1 MKRFFFTI
9 LLAAT
14 LGMMIPGCS
23 DAKLEEIYPDPS
35 KTSFAT
41 VENFMTGVFL
51 AGNPVNLPAYWR
63 YFVIEN
69 PTLGHYTQAFGWIN
83 GKSQYIPPTV
93 ATEKRWEY
101 YYDVV
106 RNYREMEVLYNKEN
120 ENDKVSKRA
129 FMLAATVFFYDQSE
143 MMVDLYGD
151 IPWSEAGKLK
161 INNGDLNSSLPKYD
175 DAAEIYTKMLDDLK
189 NISDEW
195 STLTLNSAYAGSFAN
210 KDFINNGS
218 ILAWQKYT
226 NSLRLRMLARV
237 SGVPAF
243 QSRVSSEMTAIFG
256 NPSKYPVIESNSEN
270 ILIDAKGPDLLAIT
284 NQGGGIKEGLETW
297 GSQNYGSK
305 YMVDLLNTSADP
317 RLRVL
322 FDPSDGA
329 YMGID
334 QAASEDVQSAFI
346 TANKVARY
354 DSVTFSRNDLFPGII
369 LTAAEVSLIKAEA
382 AQQGWISGNAKDA
395 YENAIRQSIEFYFSM
410 NLLGSTKLFEYSRAP
425 EAAVTESEIT
435 GYLANANVNWDLN
448 ANKMQ
453 LIATQKWLHFNISQ
467 MTQTWAELRR
477 LNFPVLTFMPDPT
490 SPVSQPPLRFGYP
503 STEKLLNTTNYSKVA
518 SKDNFTTK
526 IFWDVN

>member
-23 DAKLEEIYPDPS
+23 DAKLEEMYPDPS
-35 KTSFAT
+35 KTSTAT
-41 VENFMTGVFL
+41 VENFMTGVFQ
-51 AGNPVNLPAYWR
+51 AANPINLPAYWR

-69 PTLGHYTQAFGWIN
+69 PTLGHYTQSFGWVN

-101 YYDVV
+101 FYDVT
-106 RNYREMEVLYNKEN
+106 RNYREMEMLYNN
-120 ENDKVSKRA
+120 LSADDKTAKRA
-129 FMLAATVFFYDQSE
+129 FMLAATVFFYDQTE
-143 MMVDLYGD
+143 MMVDMYGD

-161 INNGDLNSSLPKYD
+161 SNNGDLNASLPKYD
-175 DAAEIYTKMLDDLK
+175 DASEIYTKMLDDLK
-189 NISDEW
+189 AIADEW
-195 STLTLNSAYAGSFAN
+195 PTVTLNAAYAGAFAN
-210 KDFINNGS
+210 KDYINNGS

-237 SGVPAF
+237 SGVSAF
-243 QSRVSSEMTAIFG
+243 QSRVGTEMTAIFS
-256 NPSKYPVIESNSEN
+256 NPAKYPVVENNTEN

-284 NQGGGIKEGLETW
+284 NQSGGIKEGLETW

-305 YMVDLLNTSADP
+305 TMIDLLNTTADP
-317 RLRVL
+317 RLRVF
-322 FDPSDGA
+322 FDPSLGA

-334 QAASEDVQSAFI
+334 QSANEDVQSAFI
-346 TANKVARY
+346 SDNKVARY

-369 LTAAEVSLIKAEA
+369 MTAAEVSLIKAEA
-382 AQQGWISGNAKDA
+382 IAQNWYSGNAKEA
-395 YENAIRQSIEFYFSM
+395 YETGVRQSIEFYFSL
-410 NLLGSTKLFEYSRAP
+410 NALGATKLFEYARDP
-425 EAAVTESEIT
+425 EADATETEIAAF
-435 GYLANANVNWDLN
+435 LANNKVNWDLN
-448 ANKMQ
+448 ANKIE

-467 MTQTWAELRR
+467 MTQNWSEMRR
-477 LNFPVLTFMPDPT
+477 LNYPVLSFLPDPT

-503 STEKLLNTTNYSKVA
+503 SAEKLLNGTNYSKVA